1 MDSSTTLIA
10 ITIAV
15 ALLFDF
21 TNGFHDTANAVAT
34 AIATGAL
41 RPKVAVAM
49 SAVCNLAGAFVSVA
63 VAKTISGGIIDER
76 AGIRPP
82 VILAALAGAVLWN
95 LATWLLGIPSSSS
108 HALVGGLIGATV
120 ASVGLQGVNGMAVVG
135 KILVPAVLSPLIGGV
150 VAYAA
155 TRAAGR
161 LSGPERGAGRDGRAG
176 RGTERAGGS
185 RARAGQVLAA
195 ALVSLAHGTGDGQKT
210 MGVITLTLVT
220 AGSLPAGSAPPLW
233 VIVTAGLTMALGT
246 YTGGRR
252 IIRTLGTGL
261 TRLGPR
267 QGCVAQTSAAAVL
280 LTTSHLGFAVS
291 TTHAV
296 TGSVAGAGLATPG
309 GDLSR
314 TTVRAMLVSWVLT
327 LPAAGLVAALA
338 VLLTEQGAWGQD
350 ATAALLLCATLAF
363 WARSRRTAVTA
374 RSVAPAAATA
384 ADTAAATSAAG
395 STAAATAT
403 A

>member
-41 RPKVAVAM
+41 RPRIAVAL

-63 VAKTISGGIIDER
+63 VARTISGGIIDEH
-76 AGIRPP
+76 AGIRPH

-95 LATWLLGIPSSSS
+95 LTTWLLGIPSSSS

-120 ASVGLQGVNGMAVVG
+120 ASVGLQGVVATAVIG
-135 KILVPAVLSPLIGGV
+135 KILVPAALSPLIGGA

-161 LSGPERGAGRDGRAG
+161 LRGPERGRSGGNGARAG
-176 RGTERAGGS
+176 TKGGGGRG
-185 RARAGQVLAA
+185 ARAGQVAAA

-210 MGVITLTLVT
+210 MGVITLTLIT

-233 VIVTAGLTMALGT
+233 VIVAAGLTMALGT
-246 YTGGRR
+246 FTGGWR

-267 QGCVAQTSAAAVL
+267 EGCLAQTSAAAVL

-296 TGSVAGAGLATPG
+296 TGSVAGAGLAAPG
-309 GDLSR
+309 GVLNR
-314 TTVRAMLVSWVLT
+314 RTVRSMLTSWVLT
-327 LPAAGLVAALA
+327 LPAAGIVAALA

-350 ATAALLLCATLAF
+350 TTAGLLLCATLAF

-374 RSVAPAAATA
+374 RSVAPVPAPVPTP
-384 ADTAAATSAAG
+384 AAG
-395 STAAATAT
+395 VGASA
-403 A
+403 

>member
-63 VAKTISGGIIDER
+63 VAKTISGGIIDEH

-95 LATWLLGIPSSSS
+95 LTTWLLGIPSSSS

-120 ASVGLQGVNGMAVVG
+120 ASVGLQGVNGTAVVG
-135 KILVPAVLSPLIGGV
+135 KILVPAALSPLIGGL

-161 LSGPERGAGRDGRAG
+161 LRGPGRGEGAAGPGAGAGG
-176 RGTERAGGS
+176 RG
-185 RARAGQVLAA
+185 ARAGQVLAA

-233 VIVTAGLTMALGT
+233 VIAAAGLTMALGT
-246 YTGGRR
+246 CTGGWR

-309 GDLSR
+309 GVLSR
-314 TTVRAMLVSWVLT
+314 RTVRAMLVSWVLT
-327 LPAAGLVAALA
+327 LPAAGIVAALA

-350 ATAALLLCATLAF
+350 TTAALLLCATLAF

-374 RSVAPAAATA
+374 RSVAPE
-384 ADTAAATSAAG
+384 TAAA
-395 STAAATAT
+395 
-403 A
+403 